1 MFSSGVDFVTSAQK
15 GKFYLARACDPVIT
29 DDSGSGDNAFAFDDG
44 TYPYLVLA
52 ADTDIEKNNLS
63 GNIGLSVAVLQ
74 DGGSD
79 YFFIADKQGNVKLS
93 GHSLEEVDWA
103 GVSDVL
109 FVGSGFTLS
118 LANENMPMTH
128 KVYSESEV
136 VATEVLVYSPVCDLA
151 VIVADLPSSTWQLP
165 APFYPAVF
173 YTYDGSIV
181 SLRRKSDGA
190 FITMGKDDGALW
202 ENTPTDEQLPYF
214 ALGYVYDL
222 SDEDFTA
229 VLGMVESGENKRIV
243 DVGVNSVMWVYHGR
257 DDYAADSLT
266 PHIMRRA
273 TFLIAAPFGIV
284 RDEKYY
290 LFRDGNGAGLWFNFY
305 GVVDGVPRST
315 GVRFLRGCL
324 NSPIGDMVP
333 LVWAGSGWSL
343 DERRSAMEDWLG
355 WFAPFGL
362 DDLQFG
368 GFIPAVGNYT
378 DPGYAERAENGLP
391 FVADFYASY
400 PEAYLEF

>member
-1 MFSSGVDFVTSAQK
+1 MFSSGVNFVTSAQK
-15 GKFYLARACDPVIT
+15 GKFYLARACDPVIVGN
-29 DDSGSGDNAFAFDDG
+29 SDNAFAFDDG
-44 TYPYLVLA
+44 AYPYLVLA
-52 ADTDIEKNNLS
+52 ADADIEKNNLF
-63 GNIGLSVAVLQ
+63 GNLGLSVAVLQ

-79 YFFIADKQGNVKLS
+79 YYFIADKQGNIKLS
-93 GHSLEEVDWA
+93 GHSLEEVNWA
-103 GVSDVL
+103 DVNDVL
-109 FVGSGFTLS
+109 YAGSGFTL
-118 LANENMPMTH
+118 ATPDENMPVTH

-151 VIVADLPSSTWQLP
+151 VVVADLPLSPWQLP

-173 YTYDGSIV
+173 YAYDGSVV

-190 FITMGKDDGALW
+190 FITMDKDDGALW

-222 SDEDFTA
+222 SDEDFSA
-229 VLGMVESGENKRIV
+229 FLGLTFDGDQLGVN
-243 DVGVNSVMWVYHGR
+243 VGVDSVLYVFNGR
-257 DDYAADSLT
+257 EADYDVDNLA

-284 RDEKYY
+284 RDGKYY
-290 LFRDGNGAGLWFNFY
+290 LFRDGNGAGLWYNFY

-315 GVRFLRGCL
+315 GVKFLRGCL

-343 DERRSAMEDWLG
+343 DERESAMEDWLG
-355 WFAPFGL
+355 WFAPFDMDG
-362 DDLQFG
+362 LQFG

-378 DPGYAERAENGLP
+378 DTDYAEHAENGLP

-400 PEAYLEF
+400 LEAYKEF